1 MYVGPKDNL
10 FCDFESSDCF
20 LDLNDGMRIVAEKS
34 LLALV
39 NVDSDLNELGHFILA
54 ETTEMSADQETV
66 IVSYTKAWYV
76 CGYSFSY
83 QLSTNSELSLRTTSG
98 NMLWSSSSATSGWVS
113 VSSSGEQ
120 FLTDNQEESLEF
132 VLQGSGVAGMR
143 SYTQST

>member
-1 MYVGPKDNL
+1 MGPKDNL